1 MVTLPCAWI
10 LAHGK
15 VTILRFPAQNF
26 AVCQCDTRQSVCLG
40 LRHTAK
46 IGTSPCAW
54 ILAHGE
60 VTIWTCPVQYFA
72 VC

>member
-1 MVTLPCAWI
+1 MIFVFVGVIYTLKYKKKIKFCMVI
-10 LAHGK
+10 L
-15 VTILRFPAQNF
+15 
-26 AVCQCDTRQSVCLG
+26 
-40 LRHTAK
+40 
-46 IGTSPCAW
+46 PCAW